1 MVVDDLLIASDS
13 KAEAKRVIAKLR
25 KAGLDT
31 KDLGVP
37 SYVIGVHI
45 KRHKNGDISLNQR
58 LYIETL
64 LRRFHMQDANVSTT
78 PANPTVKL
86 TKKLEATT
94 EKEKLTMSKRPYRSL
109 VGALL
114 YTLITRPDCAVAV
127 NELAR
132 FLNNPGKAMWTAAK
146 RVLRYL
152 KATKHYSVRLKA
164 KHGRKHS
171 RRTAAFVDSSHA
183 DDKDERR
190 SRCGHFIYYNGSPI
204 HWRTVLQ
211 KRKALSTAEAE
222 YRAATIC
229 TKDVMWLRNLLSEI
243 GRKEKRPTVLYE
255 DNKACIKMIENP
267 VISGRNKYVELDCHF
282 VRDHHVLN
290 NIRVKKIST
299 QNQRADLL
307 TKNLARPSFDRH
319 TDTILDCRRDKRT
332 PMQSGRRNET

>member
-1 MVVDDLLIASDS
+1 MICLLRCIYGFKQVSRRFFDKLKGILTSAGYTPTKFDPCLYRRLHKGKETLVSVVVDDLLIASDS
-13 KAEAKRVIAKLR
+13 KKEAKRVIKSLR

-45 KRHKNGDISLNQR
+45 KRHSNGDISLNQR

-64 LRRFHMQDANVSTT
+64 LRRFHMEDANTCTT

-86 TKKLEATT
+86 SKKLEAAT
-94 EKEKLTMSKRPYRSL
+94 EQEKSDMSKRPYRSL

-114 YTLITRPDCAVAV
+114 YVLLTRPDCAVAV

-132 FLNNPGKAMWTAAK
+132 FLNNPGKTMWTAAK

-152 KATKHYSVRLKA
+152 KATKNYSVRLKA
-164 KHGRKHS
+164 KHNRKHD
-171 RRTAAFVDSSHA
+171 RRALLHLSTPPTQMH
-183 DDKDERR
+183 DKDERR
-190 SRCGHFIYYNGSPI
+190 SRCGHPIYYNGSPI

-229 TKDVMWLRNLLSEI
+229 TKDVMHVVEKSACRNW
-243 GRKEKRPTVLYE
+243 
-255 DNKACIKMIENP
+255 
-267 VISGRNKYVELDCHF
+267 
-282 VRDHHVLN
+282 
-290 NIRVKKIST
+290 
-299 QNQRADLL
+299 
-307 TKNLARPSFDRH
+307 
-319 TDTILDCRRDKRT
+319 
-332 PMQSGRRNET
+332 